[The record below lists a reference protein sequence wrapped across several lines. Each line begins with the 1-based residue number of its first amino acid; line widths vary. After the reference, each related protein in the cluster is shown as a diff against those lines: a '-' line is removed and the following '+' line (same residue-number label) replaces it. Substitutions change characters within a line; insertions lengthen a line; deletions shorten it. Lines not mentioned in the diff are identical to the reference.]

1 MSKIFNMYLIKQ
13 YLITN
18 KAIKKIIKFILE
30 SNINAYQIG
39 LEMSLLYYFIYEEQ
53 KSEINGKKNLQL
65 LICNFLFNNND
76 NLNNSQDLKLLKFL
90 SPLINYNIFFNKFNK
105 ELFKITTEKLNSYFR
120 GYYINVLNLYGNNII
135 LNKLS
140 DNTYKISNNEYYFV
154 LYDFH
159 NVYLNYI
166 YSAILN
172 KSQFPCKIKYLI
184 ATDYDKYSI
193 NEITDDINYRLVFIH
208 KKKYYINSV
217 KLLLNFLFYNINNI
231 DKLTTDDEKTVFK
244 IYNSIN

>member
-1 MSKIFNMYLIKQ
+1 MYLIKQ

-18 KAIKKIIKFILE
+18 KAIKKIIKYILE

-39 LEMSLLYYFIYEEQ
+39 LEISLLYYFIYEEQ
-53 KSEINGKKNLQL
+53 KSEIDNNKNLQL
-65 LICNFLFNNND
+65 IICNFLFKNND
-76 NLNNSQDLKLLKFL
+76 NLNNSQELKLLKFL

-105 ELFKITTEKLNSYFR
+105 QLFKITKEKLTSYFR
-120 GYYINVLNLYGNNII
+120 GYYINVLNLYGNNIM
-135 LNKLS
+135 LNKLLN
-140 DNTYKISNNEYYFV
+140 NTYKIINDEYYFV

-159 NVYLNYI
+159 NIYLNYI
-166 YSAILN
+166 YSSILN
-172 KSQFPCKIKYLI
+172 KSIFPCKIKYLI

-217 KLLLNFLFYNINNI
+217 KLLLNFLFSNINNI
-231 DKLTTDDEKTVFK
+231 DQLTTDDEKIVFK
-244 IYNSIN
+244 IYNSIIIND